1 MWQGQ
6 LIVVSAPS
14 GAGKT
19 SLVRYVVDNLP
30 DVKASISYTTRQPR
44 PGEIDGVHYNF
55 VSKKEFQNMIHDMAF
70 LEHAIVHNHLYGTSK
85 FHVQRQLSEGN
96 DVILEIDY
104 QGAQEVKKNFPEAVL
119 VYILPPSLKA
129 LSDRLKNRGQDSEAV
144 ISGRLAA
151 AKNELQHYDLYD
163 YLVVN
168 EDFDYAKIALASI
181 IQAGHFRCKVQK
193 EAHRNLLEQ
202 LLNEEIQAS

>member
-19 SLVRYVVDNLP
+19 SLVRYIVENLP
-30 DVKASISYTTRQPR
+30 DIKASVSYTTRPAR

-55 VSKKEFQNMIHDMAF
+55 VDDKEFQNMIHDMAF
-70 LEHAIVHNHLYGTSK
+70 LEHANVHKHMYGTSK
-85 FHVQRQLSEGN
+85 FHVQRQISDGK

-104 QGAQEVKKNFPEAVL
+104 QGAAAIKKSFPDAVL

-129 LSDRLKNRGQDSEAV
+129 LAERMKSRGQDSDEV
-144 ISGRLAA
+144 IAGRLQA
-151 AKNELQHYDLYD
+151 AKNELRHSDIYD
-163 YLVVN
+163 YLIVN

-181 IQAGHFRCKVQK
+181 IQAGHFRSTLQK
-193 EAHRNLLEQ
+193 EAHKKLLDE
-202 LLNEEIQAS
+202 LLGESV